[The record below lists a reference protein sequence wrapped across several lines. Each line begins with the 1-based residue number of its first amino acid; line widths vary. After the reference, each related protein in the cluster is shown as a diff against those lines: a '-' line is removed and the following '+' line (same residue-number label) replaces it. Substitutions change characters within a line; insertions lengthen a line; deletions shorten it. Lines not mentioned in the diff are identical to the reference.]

1 MKTLLNYDTSYLYTV
16 GTYFGD
22 LEDLQK
28 NL

>member
-1 MKTLLNYDTSYLYTV
+1 MKTLLNYDTSYLYAV

-28 NL
+28 NF